1 VSYASTALGHMR
13 IDELL
18 DDARQ
23 LDARA
28 GPLRMAVAP
37 GAKQGPYGP
46 HGPASTPGEGEARAA
61 GPAPG
66 QHYVCAVPR
75 AVLRRHVARTSE
87 SCGELKFGDIVEVLE
102 VRVGLYSTVTSQYR
116 STITLYQVSYQIQ

>member
-18 DDARQ
+18 DAAPIER
-23 LDARA
+23 LDDTRE
-28 GPLRMAVAP
+28 LDAVAP

-46 HGPASTPGEGEARAA
+46 YGPASAPGEGEVEGEARAA

-75 AVLRRHVARTSE
+75 VVLHRHWHRASSRGSSK
-87 SCGELKFGDIVEVLE
+87 SCGELTLGDMSAPS
-102 VRVGLYSTVTSQYR
+102 RGG
-116 STITLYQVSYQIQ
+116 

>member
-1 VSYASTALGHMR
+1 MTVSPWLGDASTVSYASTALGHMR

-23 LDARA
+23 PDARA
-28 GPLRMAVAP
+28 GPLAVAP
-37 GAKQGPYGP
+37 RAKHGPYGP
-46 HGPASTPGEGEARAA
+46 ASAPGEAEAEGEARAA

-75 AVLRRHVARTSE
+75 VVLRRHSARTSE
-87 SCGELKFGDIVEVLE
+87 SCGELTLGDMSAPS
-102 VRVGLYSTVTSQYR
+102 RGG
-116 STITLYQVSYQIQ
+116 